1 MGEITIKVPQTVTQ
15 NYQISSEVFLP
26 ELENLVNK
34 FIQVESESDLGLANG
49 DEDQIRI
56 TRMNWLRENREKYA
70 GQYVALDGNRLVGT
84 GKTIRE
90 AHEQAKENGIKNPFL
105 IRVSGETEILSGGL

>member
-1 MGEITIKVPQTVTQ
+1 MGEITIKVPQSVKQ
-15 NYQISSEVFLP
+15 SYQINSEVFLP

-34 FIQVESESDLGLANG
+34 FTKVESESDFGLSG
-49 DEDQIRI
+49 DNEQIRTERI
-56 TRMNWLRENREKYA
+56 NWLKENREKYA

-90 AHEQAKENGIKNPFL
+90 ANEEAKKNGIQNAFL
-105 IRVSGETEILSGGL
+105 IRVSGENETLSGGL